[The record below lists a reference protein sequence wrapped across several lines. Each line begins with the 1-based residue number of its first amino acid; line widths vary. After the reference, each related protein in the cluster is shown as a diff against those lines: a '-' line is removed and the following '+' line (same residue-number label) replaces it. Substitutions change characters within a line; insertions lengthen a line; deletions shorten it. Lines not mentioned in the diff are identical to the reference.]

1 MSTPHASRLSPRT
14 SAPRFPAS
22 RPSTKSTP
30 RALLARF
37 PVADA
42 RRPPFPTAYATRSNV
57 IRKLKKP
64 GGGLTVHYVKKKTKG
79 PQTPSGDNGR
89 IHGVSSA
96 PSRFLGLLCGIA
108 HGQPENGTIPTF
120 RPCAPRNRAPYTSR
134 DIYPRVHADL
144 DPSHDPLHH
153 HRFPASLRSST
164 AASTWR
170 RTKSL

>member
-22 RPSTKSTP
+22 RPSTKSLP
-30 RALLARF
+30 SAPLLARF

-108 HGQPENGTIPTF
+108 HGQPENGTTPTF
-120 RPCAPRNRAPYTSR
+120 RPVRAPESR
-134 DIYPRVHADL
+134 AIHIPGHILTNPR
-144 DPSHDPLHH
+144 
-153 HRFPASLRSST
+153 
-164 AASTWR
+164 
-170 RTKSL
+170 

>member
-42 RRPPFPTAYATRSNV
+42 RRPPFLTAYATRSNV

-120 RPCAPRNRAPYTSR
+120 RPVRAPETRAVHIPGHIPTS
-134 DIYPRVHADL
+134 PR
-144 DPSHDPLHH
+144 
-153 HRFPASLRSST
+153 
-164 AASTWR
+164 
-170 RTKSL
+170 

>member
-1 MSTPHASRLSPRT
+1 MSVHPARVATVSADVCTALSGIAAEHQISPFRT
-14 SAPRFPAS
+14 
-22 RPSTKSTP
+22 T
-30 RALLARF
+30 LARF

-120 RPCAPRNRAPYTSR
+120 RPVRAPEPRASHIPGHILTS
-134 DIYPRVHADL
+134 PR
-144 DPSHDPLHH
+144 
-153 HRFPASLRSST
+153 
-164 AASTWR
+164 
-170 RTKSL
+170 